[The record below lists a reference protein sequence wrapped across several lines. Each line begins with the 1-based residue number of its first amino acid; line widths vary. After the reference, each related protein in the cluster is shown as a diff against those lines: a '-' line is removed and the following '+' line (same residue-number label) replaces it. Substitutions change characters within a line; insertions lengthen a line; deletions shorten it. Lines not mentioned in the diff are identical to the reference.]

1 MEGTTS
7 KLAGYDIIVAID
19 RSGSMSGLGKSGK
32 SKWEEAQEGTEA
44 LVRKA
49 ITIDADG
56 ITLCMFN
63 GVDTI
68 KEFRNVKDAAV
79 VTQLF
84 KENEPAAGT
93 PTDVVLNKYL
103 GEYLTAKKAGSN
115 PKPIILAIVTDG
127 EPNDR
132 KATKLAIVN
141 ASKEMDS
148 DGEIGISFIQVGA
161 DPGITAFLQDMDDNL
176 TAEGAKFDIV
186 DTKHSD
192 NIDSYATALEAALE
206 D

>member
-1 MEGTTS
+1 MEGTVS

-19 RSGSMSGLGKSGK
+19 RSGSMGGSGKSGK

-56 ITLCMFN
+56 VTLCLFN
-63 GVDTI
+63 GTNTL
-68 KEFRNVKDAAV
+68 KEFKNVKDATV
-79 VTQLF
+79 VTQIF
-84 KENEPAAGT
+84 KENEPASGT

-103 GEYLTAKKAGSN
+103 GEYLANKKAGNN
-115 PKPIILAIVTDG
+115 PKPIILAVVTDG

-132 KATKLAIVN
+132 KATKMAIIN
-141 ASKEMDS
+141 ATKEMEKDE
-148 DGEIGISFIQVGA
+148 EIGISFIQVGD
-161 DPGITAFLQDMDDNL
+161 DPGITSFLQDMDDNL
-176 TAEGAKFDIV
+176 TSEGAKFDIV

-192 NIDSYATALEAALE
+192 NIDSYVTALEAALE